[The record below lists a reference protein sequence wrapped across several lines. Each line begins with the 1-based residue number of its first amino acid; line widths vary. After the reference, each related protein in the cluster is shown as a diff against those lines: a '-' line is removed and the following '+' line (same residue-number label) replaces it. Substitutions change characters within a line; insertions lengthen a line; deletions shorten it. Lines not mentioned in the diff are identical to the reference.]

1 MTDATDGNEQRD
13 DLFARGM
20 QARREVLGDAHVDR
34 AVAQQTALDRRFQRF
49 ITESAWGMLWSDESI
64 DRRTRS
70 MMTIGILAA
79 LGREQELKLHLRATR
94 ANGVSIEDLEAA
106 LLHVA
111 IYAGV
116 PAANNAFALAKAELG
131 LAPEAP
137 GGARG

>member
-1 MTDATDGNEQRD
+1 MTDTADGEEQRA
-13 DLFARGM
+13 DLFERGM

-34 AVAQQTALDRRFQRF
+34 TVAQQTALDGRFQRF
-49 ITESAWGMLWSDESI
+49 ITESAWGMLWSDERI

-116 PAANNAFALAKAELG
+116 PAANTAFALAKAELG
-131 LAPEAP
+131 LSPETGRGP
-137 GGARG
+137 GA